1 MPPILRDPAAVGNP
15 RTALNFDAIQR
26 IVPPAVITAVLTQ
39 EAALEQRVRKFTMLC
54 VVWGLI
60 AMNCYTHLDI
70 GHVLRKL
77 TQATRFL
84 RNSDPDPTP
93 TAGAFSYRRYQL
105 GARPLVALFHTVCQ
119 PLATPATPGAWLCG
133 LRLMAF
139 DGTTE
144 DVPDTPANAAAFG
157 RHTGSRGDSAF
168 PQVQGMYLVEC
179 GTHAIVE
186 AGFWPCHTS
195 EHRAVRRLVRAL
207 TPDMLVMY
215 DRGLHSFE
223 LVAAIRR
230 RGAQV
235 LGRLPASVQPEV
247 VTRLADGSQVVR
259 LRPSDPAQRAAGIGQ
274 VLRLIEYTLDDPAL
288 PGYGERHRLVTSLL
302 NPATAP
308 AVDLAC
314 AYHERWEIELVI
326 DEVDTHQ
333 RLAGRPLRSQKPVGV
348 IQELY
353 ALLIAHYV
361 VRAVM
366 HETALEA
373 GVDPDRL
380 SFVGAVRVL
389 ADAIPEFALV
399 APSEWERLY
408 ARVRREIAQSKRL
421 PERRLRSNPRVVR
434 CKMSKF
440 PLKRQVHKH
449 PPQPTRPFR
458 EAVLLI

>member
-1 MPPILRDPAAVGNP
+1 
-15 RTALNFDAIQR
+15 
-26 IVPPAVITAVLTQ
+26 VPPAVIAAVLTQ
-39 EAALEQRVRKFTMLC
+39 QAAHEQRVRKFTMTL

-77 TQATRFL
+77 TQGSRFL
-84 RNSDPDPTP
+84 RDTDRDPTP

-105 GARPLVALFHTVCQ
+105 GARPLVALFHAVCR
-119 PLATPATPGAWLCG
+119 PLATPATRGAWLCG

-144 DVPDTPANAAAFG
+144 DVPDTPANAATFG
-157 RHTGSRGDSAF
+157 RHTGSRGASAF

-186 AGFWPCHTS
+186 AGFWPCQTS
-195 EHRAVRRLVRAL
+195 EHRAVRRLVRAV

-215 DRGLHSFE
+215 DRGLHSFD
-223 LVAAIRR
+223 LVCRLR
-230 RGAQV
+230 QRGAHV
-235 LGRLPASVQPEV
+235 LGRVPTGLQPTALV
-247 VTRLADGSQVVR
+247 RLADGSQLVR
-259 LRPSDPAQRAAGIGQ
+259 LRPADAPPQHVGV

-288 PGYGERHRLVTSLL
+288 PGYGARHRLLTSLL
-302 NPATAP
+302 DPQRAP
-308 AVDLAC
+308 AVELAC

-333 RLAGRPLRSQKPVGV
+333 RLAGRLLRSQKPVGV

-366 HETALEA
+366 HETALDA

-380 SFVGAVRVL
+380 SFVGALRVL
-389 ADAIPEFALV
+389 HDAIPEFALV
-399 APSEWERLY
+399 APQEWARLY
-408 ARVRREIAQSKRL
+408 TRVRREIAQSKQL
-421 PERRLRSNPRVVR
+421 PARRLRSNPRVVKR
-434 CKMSKF
+434 KMSKF
-440 PLKRQVHKH
+440 PLKRLIHQQ
-449 PPQPTRPFR
+449 PPQPTKPFR
-458 EAVLLI
+458 EAILLI